1 MRRLW
6 WRYLTA
12 SPRRSLRLLVYLGI
26 GSVAASTWAWLAVSA
41 VFGGFSQFL
50 EEVFQRVDPHL
61 RIEGP
66 GLTLALKEELSRW
79 PEIKAIA
86 GVYEGI
92 AVLRHGERQVV
103 VRLRGIEPGY
113 ELVSGIGSHLVG
125 GEGFPLRPRSALIG
139 SGVAAALALSDT
151 EQEWPV
157 WLYLVSSVR
166 TLAMS
171 GDAAIQRKSLSVQG
185 IFSVQK
191 DYDESWVIVRAE
203 EIPVWRE
210 APYTMLEIR
219 LHDPRSIQLV
229 KAKLQRTLGPAYI
242 VKDPRAQHADV
253 YRVLAQ
259 ERLLSQWGLGL
270 MLVLVAGGVL
280 SVLSALLIYH
290 RRDWAVYQ
298 ALGASENWRYRLLFG
313 LAVGVIGGGFL
324 GGALIGTLT
333 VWTQAR
339 FHWLKLRGGEGFLI
353 QHFPVKLSVGDYLV
367 LIALLS
373 GLLVVIYFYLL
384 HLLRRFS
391 LRALLQ
397 GD

>member
-66 GLTLALKEELSRW
+66 GLTPALKDELSRW
-79 PEIKAIA
+79 PDIKAIA
-86 GVYEGI
+86 GVYEGM
-92 AVLRHGERQVV
+92 AVLRHGERQLA

-113 ELVSGIGSHLVG
+113 ELVSGIGSHLVA
-125 GEGFPLRPRSALIG
+125 GEGFPLRPRSGLIG

-151 EQEWPV
+151 EHEEPV

-171 GDAAIQRKSLSVQG
+171 GEAAIQRKSLSVQG

-203 EIPVWRE
+203 EIPLWRE

-219 LHDPRSIQLV
+219 LHDLRSLQLV
-229 KAKLQRTLGPAYI
+229 KAKLRRTLGPAYM

-280 SVLSALLIYH
+280 SVLAALLIYH

-324 GGALIGTLT
+324 GGALIGSLT

>member
-66 GLTLALKEELSRW
+66 GLTPALRDELSRW
-79 PEIKAIA
+79 PDIKAIA
-86 GVYEGI
+86 GVYEGM
-92 AVLRHGERQVV
+92 AVLRHGERQLA

-113 ELVSGIGSHLVG
+113 ELVSGIGSHLVA

-203 EIPVWRE
+203 EIPLWRE

-219 LHDPRSIQLV
+219 LHDLRSLQLV
-229 KAKLQRTLGPAYI
+229 KAKLRRTLGPAYM

-253 YRVLAQ
+253 YRVLGQ

-324 GGALIGTLT
+324 GGALIGSLT
-333 VWTQAR
+333 VWMQAR

-367 LIALLS
+367 LIALLC
-373 GLLVVIYFYLL
+373 GLLGVIYFYLL

>member
-12 SPRRSLRLLVYLGI
+12 SPRRSLRLLVYLGV

-66 GLTLALKEELSRW
+66 GLTPALKDELSRW

-86 GVYEGI
+86 GVYEGM
-92 AVLRHGERQVV
+92 AVLRHGEQQLA

-113 ELVSGIGSHLVG
+113 ELVSGIGSHLVA

-171 GDAAIQRKSLSVQG
+171 GEAAIQRKSLSVQG

-203 EIPVWRE
+203 EIPPWRE

-219 LHDPRSIQLV
+219 LHDLRPLQIV
-229 KAKLQRTLGPAYI
+229 KAKLRRTLGPAYM

-270 MLVLVAGGVL
+270 MLVLAAGGVL

-324 GGALIGTLT
+324 GGALIGSLT

>member
-66 GLTLALKEELSRW
+66 GLTPALKDELSRW
-79 PEIKAIA
+79 PDIKAIA
-86 GVYEGI
+86 GVYEGM
-92 AVLRHGERQVV
+92 AVLRHGERQLA

-113 ELVSGIGSHLVG
+113 ELVSGIGSHLVA

-171 GDAAIQRKSLSVQG
+171 GEAAIQRKSLSVQG

-203 EIPVWRE
+203 EIPLWRE
-210 APYTMLEIR
+210 APYAMLEIR
-219 LHDPRSIQLV
+219 LHDLRSIQLV
-229 KAKLQRTLGPAYI
+229 KAKLQRILGPAYI

-259 ERLLSQWGLGL
+259 ERLLSQWGLSL

-324 GGALIGTLT
+324 GGALIGSLT

>member
-66 GLTLALKEELSRW
+66 GLTPALRDELSRW

-86 GVYEGI
+86 GVYEGM
-92 AVLRHGERQVV
+92 AVLRHGERQLA

-113 ELVSGIGSHLVG
+113 ELVSGIGSHLVA
-125 GEGFPLRPRSALIG
+125 GEGFPLRPRAALIG
-139 SGVAAALALSDT
+139 SGVADALALSDT

-171 GDAAIQRKSLSVQG
+171 GEAAIQRKSLSVQG

-203 EIPVWRE
+203 EIPLWRE

-219 LHDPRSIQLV
+219 LHDLRSLQLV
-229 KAKLQRTLGPAYI
+229 KAKLRRTLGPAYI

-324 GGALIGTLT
+324 GGALIGSLT